1 MFLKIPGY
9 ELQTDLRRDRE
20 DTRNGVGGGLLVYA
34 KTGVNILSL
43 DNEVNFNQ
51 YCTFKVGERKEELQV
66 YLVYRSPNAPEDQ
79 MEKLVELV
87 NQTERSSILLG
98 DFNLPVI
105 DWTEGTAAGPAA
117 RSFLEACMESN
128 LEQLVTFPTHVRG
141 NTLDLLLTNMS
152 GNILEV
158 SDQGRLGNSDHTMI
172 LVTVET
178 EKRSIKSV
186 ERVPNWSK
194 ADWTA
199 LKREARLKNWTRTIR
214 GLTAREAWGR
224 VKHDLVDMVSTFV
237 PKKLR
242 RNPNRPPWMNQQILR
257 EIRRRKRLWRTH
269 KDSARY
275 EDQSRMVKQ
284 MIRNA
289 KRKLERRLAEGGGNN
304 RPFYSYVRNRTKN
317 RAGVGPLKE
326 GAGQL
331 VSDSKEMADM
341 LNRYFSSVFTSER
354 DEPPVVQEMFVR
366 NRLENITVTAK
377 KVREKILALKPD
389 SAPGPDG
396 LTGHLLQGLVD
407 EVSPVLAQIFSKS
420 LEEGEVPADWRS
432 ANVTPIFKK
441 GARTKQENYRPV
453 SLTSIPCKIMESIV
467 RDGLMAHLEENSLMN
482 PSQHGFMPGKS
493 CATNLLE
500 FLEFVTQAVDEGKNM
515 DIVFLDFAKA
525 FDKVP
530 KERLLAKL
538 AAHGVGGQVIQWV
551 RAWLTDRTQ
560 KVVLNGE
567 ASEPAAVESGVPQG
581 SVLGP
586 ILFDIF
592 INDIDLLAALIDI
605 LRKFADDTKLGK
617 IIASVEDSEVLQDC
631 LNMLVDWADK
641 WGMSFNTGKCKVMHV
656 GSSNQKAQYT
666 MAGAVLGTTETERD
680 IGVLV
685 SDNMK
690 PGKQCQKAAQT
701 ASSVLGQISRAFH
714 YRDRITFVK
723 LYKQY
728 VRPHL
733 EFAVTAWSPW
743 TEADKE
749 CLEKVQRRAVK
760 MISGLT
766 SNEYIGRLAELGM
779 ETLEERRHR
788 MDMAQVYKI
797 VTGKDRVKSET
808 WFTMGR
814 DGQRMT
820 RGNAHP
826 LSLKKQRAR
835 LEVRRNFFS
844 QRVVDDWN
852 TIPAVIK
859 DARSV
864 TSFKRL
870 YGAHRDTVGTA
881 A

>member
-1 MFLKIPGY
+1 
-9 ELQTDLRRDRE
+9 
-20 DTRNGVGGGLLVYA
+20 
-34 KTGVNILSL
+34 
-43 DNEVNFNQ
+43 
-51 YCTFKVGERKEELQV
+51 
-66 YLVYRSPNAPEDQ
+66 
-79 MEKLVELV
+79 
-87 NQTERSSILLG
+87 
-98 DFNLPVI
+98 
-105 DWTEGTAAGPAA
+105 
-117 RSFLEACMESN
+117 
-128 LEQLVTFPTHVRG
+128 
-141 NTLDLLLTNMS
+141 
-152 GNILEV
+152 
-158 SDQGRLGNSDHTMI
+158 
-172 LVTVET
+172 
-178 EKRSIKSV
+178 
-186 ERVPNWSK
+186 
-194 ADWTA
+194 
-199 LKREARLKNWTRTIR
+199 
-214 GLTAREAWGR
+214 
-224 VKHDLVDMVSTFV
+224 
-237 PKKLR
+237 
-242 RNPNRPPWMNQQILR
+242 
-257 EIRRRKRLWRTH
+257 
-269 KDSARY
+269 
-275 EDQSRMVKQ
+275 
-284 MIRNA
+284 
-289 KRKLERRLAEGGGNN
+289 
-304 RPFYSYVRNRTKN
+304 
-317 RAGVGPLKE
+317 
-326 GAGQL
+326 
-331 VSDSKEMADM
+331 M

-453 SLTSIPCKIMESIV
+453 SLTSILSKIMESI
-467 RDGLMAHLEENSLMN
+467 
-482 PSQHGFMPGKS
+482 
-493 CATNLLE
+493 
-500 FLEFVTQAVDEGKNM
+500 
-515 DIVFLDFAKA
+515 
-525 FDKVP
+525 
-530 KERLLAKL
+530 
-538 AAHGVGGQVIQWV
+538 
-551 RAWLTDRTQ
+551 
-560 KVVLNGE
+560 
-567 ASEPAAVESGVPQG
+567 
-581 SVLGP
+581 VLGP

>member
-1 MFLKIPGY
+1 M
-9 ELQTDLRRDRE
+9 
-20 DTRNGVGGGLLVYA
+20 
-34 KTGVNILSL
+34 
-43 DNEVNFNQ
+43 
-51 YCTFKVGERKEELQV
+51 
-66 YLVYRSPNAPEDQ
+66 
-79 MEKLVELV
+79 
-87 NQTERSSILLG
+87 
-98 DFNLPVI
+98 
-105 DWTEGTAAGPAA
+105 
-117 RSFLEACMESN
+117 
-128 LEQLVTFPTHVRG
+128 
-141 NTLDLLLTNMS
+141 
-152 GNILEV
+152 
-158 SDQGRLGNSDHTMI
+158 
-172 LVTVET
+172 
-178 EKRSIKSV
+178 
-186 ERVPNWSK
+186 
-194 ADWTA
+194 
-199 LKREARLKNWTRTIR
+199 
-214 GLTAREAWGR
+214 
-224 VKHDLVDMVSTFV
+224 
-237 PKKLR
+237 
-242 RNPNRPPWMNQQILR
+242 
-257 EIRRRKRLWRTH
+257 
-269 KDSARY
+269 
-275 EDQSRMVKQ
+275 
-284 MIRNA
+284 
-289 KRKLERRLAEGGGNN
+289 
-304 RPFYSYVRNRTKN
+304 
-317 RAGVGPLKE
+317 
-326 GAGQL
+326 
-331 VSDSKEMADM
+331 
-341 LNRYFSSVFTSER
+341 
-354 DEPPVVQEMFVR
+354 
-366 NRLENITVTAK
+366 
-377 KVREKILALKPD
+377 
-389 SAPGPDG
+389 
-396 LTGHLLQGLVD
+396 D

-482 PSQHGFMPGKS
+482 PCQHGFMSGKS
-493 CATNLLE
+493 CATNLH
-500 FLEFVTQAVDEGKNM
+500 Q
-515 DIVFLDFAKA
+515 
-525 FDKVP
+525 P